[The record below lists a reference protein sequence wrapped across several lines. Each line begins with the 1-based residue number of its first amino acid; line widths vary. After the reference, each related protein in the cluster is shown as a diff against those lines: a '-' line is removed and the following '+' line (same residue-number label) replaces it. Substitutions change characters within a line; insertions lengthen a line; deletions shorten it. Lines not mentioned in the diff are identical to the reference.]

1 MCVSIHSL
9 YKHELWVI
17 KGTWADNN
25 DLYYKDRIHAPL
37 AERVEMLDYE
47 EPPDALSDTSEE
59 YALVQDALPA
69 GKVQR
74 IQSTVKREFKPG
86 ELSRSLLYT

>member
-1 MCVSIHSL
+1 M
-9 YKHELWVI
+9 
-17 KGTWADNN
+17 
-25 DLYYKDRIHAPL
+25 
-37 AERVEMLDYE
+37 AERVELLDYE

-74 IQSTVKREFKPG
+74 VQSTVKREFKPG
-86 ELSRSLLYT
+86 RSMGNLCTGT